1 MHYLIPETMKKFVII
16 SLFIFSASTFYS
28 CIFIVGKWDDNI
40 HLSFK
45 SAEFNATGDSI
56 IIKTEGTSWWLS
68 NISVDTVNY
77 YDFRGMD
84 LLADKYSFQR
94 DNIFVER
101 RDKKTLFVRA
111 DSNPLKVKRTI
122 TIGFE
127 AGDYFD
133 RVTITQKSK

>member
-1 MHYLIPETMKKFVII
+1 MKKIIII
-16 SLFIFSASTFYS
+16 SLIIFSAATFNS

-40 HLSFK
+40 HLSIK
-45 SAEFNATGDSI
+45 SAGFNAAGDSL

-68 NISVDTVNY
+68 EISVDTTDY

-84 LLADKYSFQR
+84 LLQDKYSFKR
-94 DNIFVER
+94 DCIFVER
-101 RDKKTLFVRA
+101 RDKKTLFIRA
-111 DSNPLKVKRTI
+111 DANPLKVKRTI
-122 TIGFE
+122 IIGFE